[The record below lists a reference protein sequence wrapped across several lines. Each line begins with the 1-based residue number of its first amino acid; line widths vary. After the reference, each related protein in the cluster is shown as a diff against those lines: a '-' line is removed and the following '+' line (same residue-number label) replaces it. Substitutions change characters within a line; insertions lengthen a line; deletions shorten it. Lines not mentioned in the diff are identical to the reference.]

1 MHSFRAR
8 ILFWGWGVLLVLLGL
23 FAFSLSWV
31 ERELVIEAEQRAAR
45 HLESVR
51 WLLSDHP
58 AFVDPAHFEAWV
70 QALGARSGVRV
81 SVIVKGRV
89 LADSD
94 VRFEDLE
101 RLDDHSGR
109 PEVAEA
115 EDTGHGLDIRYS
127 ATLKKDM
134 LYAAQRVQA
143 AGALPAGVLRVAIP
157 VSEVRSRLGLVRNGL
172 LWGFL
177 SALALVLVLSWLL
190 TRSLSRSVRS
200 FAERATAI
208 GAGRYQDRLW
218 AAPGGEFRPLAEAVN
233 AMAGSIERHV
243 STIETQREQLKAMFE
258 GLAEGVMVLDA
269 QGRLLTFNRAMN
281 EILPLPFT
289 APGKTVLELTRRV
302 EIQDAVL
309 GVLADPE
316 GARRELSL
324 DLPGERQLRVSVMP
338 FAAPGG
344 ERRVVLV
351 FHDVSALRRSE
362 RTLRDFV
369 TNVSHQLRTPLTS
382 IRGYA
387 ETLRDAAPEDPGT
400 RDKFLSTIARNARH
414 MEGVLTAMLALAR
427 SEEAGRSQRLA
438 GVDAVLVAE
447 EALADL
453 GPSATERGVQMKS
466 LLPEDPVPVL
476 AEAQG
481 LLEIFHNLLGNALR
495 HSPRGGTVTLAAQ
508 AGPDW
513 VEFSVRDQ
521 GPGVPAEYR
530 EKIFERFFRV
540 DQNAVDK
547 NGSAGLGL
555 AICRQI
561 VQNFG
566 GEIRLAES
574 EAGAEGADFRVRL
587 RTAPPDSKITA

>member
-31 ERELVIEAEQRAAR
+31 ERELVTEAEQRATR
-45 HLESVR
+45 HLETAR
-51 WLLSDHP
+51 WLLADHP
-58 AFVDPAHFEAWV
+58 VFAEPSRLEAWV
-70 QALGARSGVRV
+70 QTLGARAGVRLT
-81 SVIVKGRV
+81 VIVNGRV
-89 LADSD
+89 VADSD

-109 PEVAEA
+109 PEVLEAAE
-115 EDTGHGLDIRYS
+115 TGKGMHIRYS
-127 ATLKKDM
+127 ATLQKDM
-134 LYAAQRVQA
+134 LYAAQKVQA

-157 VSEVRSRLGLVRNGL
+157 VSEVRARLTLVRNGL

-177 SALALVLVLSWLL
+177 SALILVVVLSWLL
-190 TRSLSRSVRS
+190 TRSLTKSVRS

-233 AMAGSIERHV
+233 AMAGSIEHNV
-243 STIETQREQLKAMFE
+243 STIESQKEQLKAMFE

-269 QGRLLTFNRAMN
+269 QGRLITFNRAMH
-281 EILPLPFT
+281 EILPMPLT

-316 GARRELSL
+316 GACRELAL
-324 DLPGERQLRVSVMP
+324 DLPGERYLRVSIMP

-351 FHDVSALRRSE
+351 FHDVSAMHRSE

-387 ETLRDAAPEDPGT
+387 ETLRDAPPGDEVA
-400 RDKFLSTIARNARH
+400 RDKFLSTITRNARH

-427 SEEAGRSQRLA
+427 SEEAGRNRKLA
-438 GVDAVLVAE
+438 SLDAVLVAE

-453 GPSATERGVQMKS
+453 GPSATERGVEMQN
-466 LLPEDPVPVL
+466 LLPEDPLPVL

-495 HSPRGGTVTLAAQ
+495 HSPRGRTVTISAQ
-508 AGPDW
+508 AGPEW

-540 DQNAVDK
+540 DQNTVDK
-547 NGSAGLGL
+547 DGSAGLGL

-566 GEIRLAES
+566 GEIRLTES
-574 EAGAEGADFRVRL
+574 GPGAEGADFRFRL
-587 RTAPPDSKITA
+587 KAAPPETGVL

>member
-8 ILFWGWGVLLVLLGL
+8 ILIWGWGVLLVLLGL

-31 ERELVIEAEQRAAR
+31 ERELVTEAEQRAVR
-45 HLESVR
+45 HLEAAR
-51 WLLSDHP
+51 WLLADHP
-58 AFVDPAHFEAWV
+58 AFADPSRLEAWI
-70 QALGARSGVRV
+70 QTLGARAGVRFTL
-81 SVIVKGRV
+81 IVGGRV
-89 LADSD
+89 VADSD

-115 EDTGHGLDIRYS
+115 MEVGQGLHIRYS
-127 ATLKKDM
+127 ATLRKDM
-134 LYAAQRVQA
+134 LYAAQKVPA

-157 VSEVRSRLGLVRNGL
+157 VSEVRARLGLVRNGL
-172 LWGFL
+172 LWGFV
-177 SALALVLVLSWLL
+177 SALGLVLVLSWLL
-190 TRSLSRSVRS
+190 TRSLSKSVRS
-200 FAERATAI
+200 FAERAMAI

-233 AMAGSIERHV
+233 AMAASIERHV
-243 STIETQREQLKAMFE
+243 STIETQKEQLKAMFE

-269 QGRLLTFNRAMN
+269 QGRLITFNRAMH
-281 EILPLPFT
+281 EIVPLPLT

-302 EIQDAVL
+302 DIQDAVL

-316 GARRELSL
+316 GARRELVL
-324 DLPGERQLRVSVMP
+324 DLPGERHLRVSVMP

-351 FHDVSALRRSE
+351 FHDVSAMRRSE

-387 ETLRDAAPEDPGT
+387 ETLRDAPPDDAAA
-400 RDKFLSTIARNARH
+400 RDKFLSTISRNARH

-427 SEEAGRSQRLA
+427 SEEAGRGLKLT
-438 GVDAVLVAE
+438 GIDAVLVAE

-453 GPSATERGVQMKS
+453 GPSAAERGVEMRS
-466 LLPEDPVPVL
+466 LLPEDPLPVL

-495 HSPRGGTVTLAAQ
+495 HSPRGGVVTLAAE
-508 AGPDW
+508 AGPEW

-521 GPGVPAEYR
+521 GPGVPAEFR
-530 EKIFERFFRV
+530 EKVFERFFRV

-547 NGSAGLGL
+547 DGSAGLGL

-566 GEIRLAES
+566 GAIFLAEPGP
-574 EAGAEGADFRVRL
+574 GAEGADFRFRL
-587 RTAPPDSKITA
+587 KPGPAGA